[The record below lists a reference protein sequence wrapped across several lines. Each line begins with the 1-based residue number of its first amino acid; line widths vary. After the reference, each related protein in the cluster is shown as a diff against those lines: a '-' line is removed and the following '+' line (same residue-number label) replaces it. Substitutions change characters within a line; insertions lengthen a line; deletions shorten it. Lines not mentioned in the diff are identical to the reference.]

1 MAQVVKNPPAMQETW
16 VEKIPWRREWLL
28 TPVFWPG
35 ECYGLYGPWDHKESD
50 KTEQLSLSNIMYTS
64 SLGSHI
70 LTVSHTALRISLL

>member
-35 ECYGLYGPWDHKESD
+35 ECYGLYGPWDHKGSV
-50 KTEQLSLSNIMYTS
+50 QLLSHVWLFVIP
-64 SLGSHI
+64 
-70 LTVSHTALRISLL
+70 